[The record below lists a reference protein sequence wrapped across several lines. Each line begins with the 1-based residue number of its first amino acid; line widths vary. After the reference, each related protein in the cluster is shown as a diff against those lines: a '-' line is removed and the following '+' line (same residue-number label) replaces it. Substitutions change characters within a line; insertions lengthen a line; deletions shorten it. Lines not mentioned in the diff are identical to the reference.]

1 MESNEAS
8 RFWDREIVAPTH
20 TSWMEHPEVR
30 EYINSYTDHQWPMDW
45 FRSLFGR
52 TFRRGLSI
60 GCGGG
65 ALERDIVRKDVCERV
80 DAFDASLGSLRLASA
95 EAAAAG
101 LEGRIRY
108 FAADFNRVAL
118 PRSTYDI
125 VFVHQALH
133 HVSRLERLFSQI
145 IGTLRPGGLLYIDE
159 YIGPSRDDWNDTIFR
174 LYRERY
180 GRIPREARKLE
191 VALLPIQPDDPS
203 EAIRSSEIVPQLRK
217 GFRVLHERGYG
228 GNLLA
233 VLYPMI
239 DWQHASPELVRTLI
253 DEERDLIE
261 RSGHFHTIIVAEP
274 GSAARS
280 VLVRLYYALRP
291 KVLRARFE
299 LRHRLRYSGLD
310 RTLEKTS
317 RRLRSA
323 GLADLA
329 SAFDES
335 RRRFRSLSSWNN
347 RQSKVAEI
355 RKLRELASSLGRGD
369 SGADDRIRATATSL
383 IGTLDRALVAL
394 DMDPPR
400 A

>member
-8 RFWDREIVAPTH
+8 RFWDREILAPTH
-20 TSWMEHPEVR
+20 TSWMEHPEIR

-45 FRSLFGR
+45 FRSQVGR
-52 TFRRGLSI
+52 TFRLGLSI

-65 ALERDIVRKDVCERV
+65 ALERDIVRKDVCERI
-80 DAFDASLGSLRLASA
+80 DAFDASLGSLRLAS
-95 EAAAAG
+95 EQAAAEG
-101 LEGRIRY
+101 LADRIRY
-108 FAADFNRVAL
+108 FAADFNRVLL

-133 HVSRLERLFSQI
+133 HVSRIERLFSQI
-145 IGTLRPGGLLYIDE
+145 IGTLRPGGILYIDE
-159 YIGPSRDDWNDTIFR
+159 YVGPSRDDWNDTIFR

-180 GRIPREARKLE
+180 ARVPREARKLE
-191 VALLPIQPDDPS
+191 AALLPIQPDDPS

-239 DWQHASPELVRTLI
+239 DWQHAPPDLVRNLI
-253 DEERDLIE
+253 GEERDMIE

-274 GSAARS
+274 RS
-280 VLVRLYYALRP
+280 VIRSAIVRLYYALRP
-291 KVLRARFE
+291 KVLRAGFE
-299 LRHRLRYSGLD
+299 LRHRRRFSGLD
-310 RTLEKTS
+310 RKLDETS

-323 GLADLA
+323 GLADVA
-329 SAFDES
+329 SAIDEC
-335 RRRFRSLSSWNN
+335 RGRFRSLSSWNN
-347 RQSKVAEI
+347 RQSKVVEI
-355 RKLRELASSLGRGD
+355 RKLRELASSLGKGD
-369 SGADDRIRATATSL
+369 SGADDRIRAAATSL
-383 IGTLDRALVAL
+383 ISALDRALVAL
-394 DMDPPR
+394 DMDPPQ